1 MQQMEDI
8 QIELY
13 QQSLESLDTIEEI
26 HDLMARMKGMWSG
39 FELDSPFRKMVEDVQ
54 NIEDY
59 FSGDSKAEIKAYY
72 DNIYAEIDKRADLS
86 AKQKAEA
93 RNFFKGE
100 EKNALSSQGYDN
112 LGFGELAAETR
123 KLGELQAMETNTSL
137 RALVYG
143 TNTQQ

>member
-1 MQQMEDI
+1 
-8 QIELY
+8 
-13 QQSLESLDTIEEI
+13 
-26 HDLMARMKGMWSG
+26 
-39 FELDSPFRKMVEDVQ
+39 MVEDVQ

-72 DNIYAEIDKRADLS
+72 DNIYAEIDKREDLN